1 LQYYEDEI
9 IKGNKDWK
17 GPGPCWCIKDLNEH
31 ETCKECQ
38 ILVSDVMTYQ
48 YQRDSSNKGIFA
60 NKAQFEEGDIYIQFD
75 KDQQTTCGELNSTQ
89 EKLLHTFLNKNKDA
103 FATTVEELNQSD
115 EYQHCI
121 YTEEGPPIALKP
133 YRTSVK
139 EDQYI
144 GEEIQKMLDQQ
155 IIRPSQSQWS
165 SPVVLVRK
173 KNGKLRFCVDYRKL
187 NNVTKKDRYPL
198 PRIDELLESLS
209 EASWYTTLD
218 LASGYWQLKVREED
232 KAKTAFVTKH
242 GLFEFNVMPFG
253 LCNAPATFQR
263 AMDNVLRKIK
273 GKFVLVYLDD
283 IIIFSKNYEEHLQH
297 LQQVFDCLEEANLK
311 INPEKCHFCNKEI
324 QFLGHVINEKG
335 VKPDP
340 AKIEKIVNMTS
351 PRNVRQL
358 RTVLG
363 LFSYYRCFVKNFS
376 KLVAPLND
384 LLKKDREYE
393 WMIQHQQIFEDVKE
407 IMTTAPILSYPNF
420 NKPFILSTDAS
431 TSGLGAVLSQKDEEG
446 KEHPIWFASRTLSPA
461 EKNYN
466 ITEQEALAVV
476 WAIKYFRR
484 YLHGSRF
491 LVETDHSALQ
501 WLLNQPTKENDNKRI
516 IRWKLMLQE
525 YDFEVKYRKG
535 KANANA
541 DTLSRI
547 NELREPNTH
556 PNNPT
561 TDINNG

>member
-1 LQYYEDEI
+1 
-9 IKGNKDWK
+9 
-17 GPGPCWCIKDLNEH
+17 
-31 ETCKECQ
+31 
-38 ILVSDVMTYQ
+38 M
-48 YQRDSSNKGIFA
+48 
-60 NKAQFEEGDIYIQFD
+60 
-75 KDQQTTCGELNSTQ
+75 
-89 EKLLHTFLNKNKDA
+89 
-103 FATTVEELNQSD
+103 
-115 EYQHCI
+115 
-121 YTEEGPPIALKP
+121 
-133 YRTSVK
+133 
-139 EDQYI
+139 
-144 GEEIQKMLDQQ
+144 
-155 IIRPSQSQWS
+155 
-165 SPVVLVRK
+165 VLVRK

-351 PRNVRQL
+351 PRNVKQL

-363 LFSYYRCFVKNFS
+363 LFSYYRRFVKNFS
-376 KLVAPLND
+376 KLVAPMNE
-384 LLKKDREYE
+384 LLKRDHEYE
-393 WMIQHQQIFEDVKE
+393 WELQHQQIFEDIKE
-407 IMTTAPILSYPNF
+407 MMMTVPILSYPNF

-431 TSGLGAVLSQKDEEG
+431 TNGLGAVLSQKDEEG
-446 KEHPIWFASRTLSPA
+446 KVHPIWFASRTLSPA

-476 WAIKYFRR
+476 
-484 YLHGSRF
+484 
-491 LVETDHSALQ
+491 
-501 WLLNQPTKENDNKRI
+501 
-516 IRWKLMLQE
+516 
-525 YDFEVKYRKG
+525 
-535 KANANA
+535 
-541 DTLSRI
+541 
-547 NELREPNTH
+547 
-556 PNNPT
+556 
-561 TDINNG
+561 